1 MENSPSTSQPI
12 SRRNFLRAAVTAP
25 VGVAL
30 APSAMAETAATV
42 APNAPEQKPPLP
54 TRQLGKNGPQVSMLI
69 LGGDMPA
76 HSPEFLDLGWFMGI
90 RYFDT
95 AEKYGNGKDETHI
108 AEFLTRHPERRREL
122 FLVSKDYPRQGPE
135 QLLTQIDTRLARC
148 NTNYLDLF
156 FIHQLCTQIYGE
168 DSVNWPKS
176 DQFKKVAEQLKS
188 SGKCKLVGFSCHGGP
203 EFIQAAADGGFVDVV
218 MVQYTPFYERGGAFD
233 RALTACHEKGI
244 GIIAMKT
251 LRHVGEIPKRLPEFD
266 QLGLTTHQ
274 ALLHAVWSDPRI
286 SAICNSMHNLEQ
298 MGSSVA
304 AARSYKTPLKT
315 AHLERLRETVLA
327 GRRTF
332 CPGCPAC
339 HAAARETGF
348 AFQDIARF
356 VTYYEQDGWLEAR
369 VQYRALPTAARDAS
383 GVDLAGLRE
392 RCAFGIDYP
401 EIAKRAQRYFA

>member
-1 MENSPSTSQPI
+1 MNHNAF
-12 SRRNFLRAAVTAP
+12 SRRNFLKTAVTAP
-25 VGVAL
+25 LGVAL
-30 APSAMAETAATV
+30 STVALAETAA
-42 APNAPEQKPPLP
+42 AAAGANGAAASLP
-54 TRQLGKNGPQVSMLI
+54 KRKLGKNGPEVSTLI

-76 HSPEFLDLGWFMGI
+76 HSPEFLDLGWSMGI

-108 AEFLTRHPERRREL
+108 AEFLTRHPERRQDL

-135 QLLTQIDTRLARC
+135 QLLQMIDGRLARC
-148 NTNYLDLF
+148 NTKYLDLF
-156 FIHQLCTQIYGE
+156 FIHQLCAQVYGA

-176 DQFKKVAEQLKS
+176 DNFKRVAEQLKN
-188 SGKCKLVGFSCHGGP
+188 SGKCKMVGFSCHGGP
-203 EFIQAAADGGFVDVV
+203 EFIQAAADGGFVDAV

-251 LRHVGEIPKRLPEFD
+251 LRHAGEIPKRLPEFD
-266 QLGLTTHQ
+266 KLGLTTHQ
-274 ALLHAVWSDPRI
+274 AMLHAVWSDPRI
-286 SAICNSMHNLEQ
+286 SAICNSMHSVDQ
-298 MGSSVA
+298 MESSVA

-315 AHLERLRETVLA
+315 AQINLLHETVLA

-339 HAAARETGF
+339 HEAAGKMDF

-369 VQYRALPTAARDAS
+369 GQYHALPLAARNAS
-383 GVDLAGLRE
+383 GQNLVALRE
-392 RCAFGIDYP
+392 RCAFQIDYP
-401 EIAKRAQRYFA
+401 EIAKRAERYFA

>member
-1 MENSPSTSQPI
+1 MKPNSF
-12 SRRNFLRAAVTAP
+12 SRRNFLKTAVTAP
-25 VGVAL
+25 VGLAL
-30 APSAMAETAATV
+30 TPAVLAENTSPSV
-42 APNAPEQKPPLP
+42 VPQKNAPLP
-54 TRQLGKNGPQVSMLI
+54 MRKLGKNGPEVSMLI
-69 LGGDMPA
+69 LGGDMAA
-76 HSPEFLDLGWFMGI
+76 HSAEFLDLGWSMGI

-108 AEFLTRHPERRREL
+108 VEFLTRHPERRADL
-122 FLVSKDYPRQGPE
+122 FLVSKDYPRKGPE
-135 QLLTQIDTRLARC
+135 QLLEQIDGRLARC
-148 NTNYLDLF
+148 NTKYLDLF
-156 FIHQLCTQIYGE
+156 FIHQLCEKVYGA

-176 DQFKKVAEQLKS
+176 DNFKRVADQLKS
-188 SGKCKLVGFSCHGGP
+188 SGKCKMVGFSCHGGP
-203 EFIQAAADGGFVDVV
+203 EYIQAAADGGFVDAV

-251 LRHVGEIPKRLPEFD
+251 LRHAGEVPKRLPEFD

-274 ALLHAVWSDPRI
+274 ALLHAVWSDLRI
-286 SAICNSMHNLEQ
+286 SAICNCMRSVDHME
-298 MGSSVA
+298 SSVA

-315 AHLERLRETVLA
+315 AQINLLHETVLA

-339 HAAARETGF
+339 HQAAGETEF

-369 VQYRALPTAARDAS
+369 EQYRALPPSARNAA
-383 GVDLAGLRE
+383 GVNLAALKVG
-392 RCAFGIDYP
+392 CVFGIDYS
-401 EIAKRAQRYFA
+401 EIAKRAERYFA